1 MALTDKEILQQFAS
15 ALVPQIKKVSKR
27 FAPSVE
33 SEVTDKTMVIS
44 ASPYIMTLV
53 DGRAPTS
60 SGAKRGN
67 PTLQQIIRAWI
78 DTKSISP
85 RPNANGKTPTL
96 EQLSWAISKSIHLNG
111 DLLYQRVKAGGQKNN
126 IFEAIIT
133 KSRIDALLNQF
144 SEKYYNEVNTI
155 NLPQL

>member
-27 FAPSVE
+27 FAPSVA

-60 SGAKRGN
+60 SGAKKGN

-85 RPNANGKTPTL
+85 RPNANGKIPTL
-96 EQLSWAISKSIHLNG
+96 EQLSWAISKSIHKKG
-111 DLLYQRVKAGGQKNN
+111 DLLYQRGGGNN
-126 IFEAIIT
+126 IFDAIIT
-133 KSRIDALLNQF
+133 QSRIDALLSQF

-155 NLPQL
+155 NLPQP